1 MKKLIVPAILGI
13 AILTSCEK
21 KQNETVVS
29 ENTAKTEII
38 FRKAVWISGSRKDPV
53 DPKSRT
59 AFERRIQ
66 R

>member
-1 MKKLIVPAILGI
+1 MQKRWYGI
-13 AILTSCEK
+13 SGKNGEGTDQLLEQIEK
-21 KQNETVVS
+21 IH
-29 ENTAKTEII
+29 AKTEII